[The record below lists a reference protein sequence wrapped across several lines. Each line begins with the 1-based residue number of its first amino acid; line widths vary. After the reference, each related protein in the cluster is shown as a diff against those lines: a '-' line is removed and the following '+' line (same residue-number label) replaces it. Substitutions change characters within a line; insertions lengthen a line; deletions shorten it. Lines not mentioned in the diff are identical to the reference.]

1 MTLSENKKRVRRMG
15 KILVKLFPDADGT
28 ELHYTKP
35 WQLLI
40 AVILSA
46 QCTDK
51 KVNEVT
57 QELFKKYTTLA
68 SVAHAEQSEFEK
80 DIYSTG
86 FYRAKTKNILGM
98 AKLLQEK
105 FGGKVPRTMK
115 DILTLPGVARKTANV
130 VLGNLYN
137 VVEGITVDTHVIRL
151 SRQLGLTTHTN
162 PVKIEQDLMQIIS
175 KNEWFRFS
183 NLLVLYGR
191 YLCGAKR
198 HDHQKCPLAN
208 I

>member
-1 MTLSENKKRVRRMG
+1 MTITQNKKRVQ
-15 KILVKLFPDADGT
+15 KIIWILARLFPDASGT
-28 ELHYTKP
+28 ELQYKKP

-57 QELFKKYTTLA
+57 RKLFLKYTTLA
-68 SVAHAEQSEFEK
+68 SVARATQSEFEK

-86 FYRAKTKNILGM
+86 FYRSKTKNILAM
-98 AKLLQEK
+98 AKILQKK

-115 DILTLPGVARKTANV
+115 DMLTLPGVARKTANV

-137 VVEGITVDTHVIRL
+137 VIEGITVDTHVIRL
-151 SRQLGLTTHTN
+151 SWQLGLTSHAN
-162 PVKIEQDLMQIIS
+162 PVKIEQDLMRIVQ
-175 KNEWFRFS
+175 KKEWPRFS

-191 YLCGAKR
+191 YLCPARR
-198 HDHQKCPLAN
+198 HDHMKCPLAN